1 MIGFANFLPGLTL
14 KRAAPTLPD
23 QVMIETPDG
32 PVKILVKVSARARR
46 ASLRVDPREAD
57 VVLVLPAKMPLAQGL
72 RFAEAQALWIA
83 ARQRLTHR
91 RIPMIDGSIV
101 PILGTPHQIVQVAS
115 GRPVS
120 HENGEIRVTGSPD
133 HTARRVRD
141 YLRRLALCE
150 IAPRAEMFA
159 EQVNRSIAKISIRD
173 PKTRWAS
180 CSSSGDLSFSWR
192 LILAPEP
199 ILSYVVAHEIAHR
212 VEMNHSPRFWRVVAD
227 LGVDAKASRI
237 WLKAEGPRLLRYD

>member
-1 MIGFANFLPGLTL
+1 MIA
-14 KRAAPTLPD
+14 
-23 QVMIETPDG
+23 
-32 PVKILVKVSARARR
+32 
-46 ASLRVDPREAD
+46 
-57 VVLVLPAKMPLAQGL
+57 
-72 RFAEAQALWIA
+72 
-83 ARQRLTHR
+83 
-91 RIPMIDGSIV
+91 GSIV